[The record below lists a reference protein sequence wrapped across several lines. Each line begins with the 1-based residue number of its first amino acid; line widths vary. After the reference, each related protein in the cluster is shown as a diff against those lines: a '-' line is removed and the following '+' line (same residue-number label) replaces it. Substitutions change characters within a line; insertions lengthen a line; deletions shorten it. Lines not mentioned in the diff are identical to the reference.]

1 MRSRRKIS
9 DQHRNIDRLYF
20 TLAVAVSDRRKSEAR
35 AAFDRFRTV
44 LSDHF
49 ALEEQVYF
57 VAIQTEDPV
66 RRPEIESLIRSHD
79 RLLDELAQ
87 MEQQLESLSR
97 EDFSRRLHGFATML
111 AIHEKKE
118 EVLIAA
124 AADAPVA

>member
-1 MRSRRKIS
+1 
-9 DQHRNIDRLYF
+9 
-20 TLAVAVSDRRKSEAR
+20 
-35 AAFDRFRTV
+35 
-44 LSDHF
+44 
-49 ALEEQVYF
+49 
-57 VAIQTEDPV
+57 
-66 RRPEIESLIRSHD
+66 
-79 RLLDELAQ
+79 